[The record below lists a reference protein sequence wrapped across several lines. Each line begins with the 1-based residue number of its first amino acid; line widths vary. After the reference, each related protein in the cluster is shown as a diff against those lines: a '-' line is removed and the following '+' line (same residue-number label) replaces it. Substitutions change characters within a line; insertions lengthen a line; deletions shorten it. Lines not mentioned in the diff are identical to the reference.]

1 MRFHCPMFKSRLEIL
16 YLIHGIGLMK
26 MIDMMQACPENE
38 DRNFQSLKIHFVLF
52 QDLLSYNLQI
62 KLFLFIVYKIF

>member
-1 MRFHCPMFKSRLEIL
+1 
-16 YLIHGIGLMK
+16 
-26 MIDMMQACPENE
+26 MMQAYPENE

-62 KLFLFIVYKIF
+62 KLFLFSVQDLLINECVINDYQNQFNY